1 MNTNDGFDIHES
13 DAMIRDFYQDHA
25 RGLDVDGF
33 MTGLHLKLGRT
44 GKRPQR
50 QRFVRRLSLAMAGLL
65 VVGGVGVGTWQV
77 VEHLTRQDYVLVL
90 GDSSEPSP
98 DVSSGSGWASTDP
111 SAPSDSFSSEEP
123 SSVSELK
130 LAEVWAKAAAAL
142 GVDPASAVIDHFQVT
157 WGADGL
163 LAGFHLSA
171 LTPEGRTVFLGA
183 NPSSAAT
190 DGHISFQ
197 GSAQPHGAASP
208 AAGTSSSL
216 VTVDQVLADLDA
228 VGLMTIGT
236 QSGVKVAGDVAA
248 LFAASGEDAS
258 SHSFPPS
265 SGTPV
270 LSKVVWDLS
279 DSNMNLAYIDAAHQ
293 DGLHGSPISPPVI
306 LDLSLGTLRRV
317 EIADLSSVSFP
328 AKGLTLGRL
337 WTWTDKSTG
346 RETISEGGS
355 LEAAVLIH
363 PSAEDQR
370 TLGASVESV
379 PVDTRLDGLAFA
391 TARGDVV
398 RIQDGTSQTLW
409 TPQQVSHS
417 GPSLGVSYSL
427 GRTWLLYGSGIYQ
440 VTDKQSGKTN
450 EVLGS
455 VVSGAGEGAGGGGD
469 AGGGG
474 EASGPSWSATYDGE
488 NALMGLSVAGAGESQ
503 ELLRSKNLPPMNRV
517 HYDESGDRVW
527 LAELAQD
534 GGDATL
540 WSAQPPGSQLVA
552 VPLTRSFG
560 GDFAVSPDGL
570 SILYLGA
577 QQSPAAATL
586 RTPAKEI
593 SLSLGLENASSPVFS
608 PDGKKVCLVGS
619 DAADGVTSVWIYDLE
634 ADTCTRVESTKG
646 LYPTFPAFSPD
657 GDRIAFRNWR
667 LGDVWTVAVAGEELT
682 RYALSVADAPIAW

>member
-1 MNTNDGFDIHES
+1 MNTNDGFDMHES
-13 DAMIRDFYQDHA
+13 DAQIRDFYRDHA
-25 RGLDVDGF
+25 RGLDVDRF

-50 QRFVRRLSLAMAGLL
+50 QRLVRRLSLAMAGLL
-65 VVGGVGVGTWQV
+65 VIAGVSVGAWQV
-77 VEHLTRQDYVLVL
+77 VEHLTKPDYVLVFS
-90 GDSSEPSP
+90 DTPVSSP
-98 DVSSGSGWASTDP
+98 VGGSGSGSTQADPGAP
-111 SAPSDSFSSEEP
+111 SAAFPSQEP
-123 SSVSELK
+123 RSVSKLK
-130 LAEVWAKAAAAL
+130 LADVWAKAAAAL
-142 GVDPASAVIDHFQVT
+142 GVDPASAVIDHFQIL

-163 LAGFHLSA
+163 LDQFQLSA
-171 LTPEGRTVFLGA
+171 VTPEGRTISLFA
-183 NPSSAAT
+183 SSDLAAT

-197 GSAQPHGAASP
+197 GSAHPHVVSSPGAATSP
-208 AAGTSSSL
+208 SL
-216 VTVDQVLADLDA
+216 VTVGQVLADLDA

-306 LDLSLGTLRRV
+306 LDLSSGTLRRV

-346 RETISEGGS
+346 RETISSGGS
-355 LEAAVLIH
+355 LEAAVLLH

-370 TLGASVESV
+370 TLGATVDSV
-379 PVDTRLDGLAFA
+379 PVDARLDGLAFT
-391 TARGDVV
+391 TAERGVSVV
-398 RIQDGTSQTLW
+398 SMVQGGTTQTLW
-409 TPQQVSHS
+409 TPPPPFGGDS
-417 GPSLGVSYSL
+417 SLGVSYSL
-427 GRTWLLYGSGIYQ
+427 GRKWLLYGSGIYQ

-450 EVLGS
+450 EVLGR
-455 VVSGAGEGAGGGGD
+455 VVSGAGKG

-474 EASGPSWSATYDGE
+474 EASGPGWTFTSDGE
-488 NALMGLSVAGAGESQ
+488 NALMALPVAGAGESQ

-517 HYDESGDRVW
+517 TYDESGDRVW

-534 GGDATL
+534 TDEATL
-540 WSAQPPGSQLVA
+540 WTAQPHGSQLVS
-552 VPLTRSFG
+552 VPLARSVG

-570 SILYLGA
+570 SILYLGT
-577 QQSPAAATL
+577 QQSPATATL
-586 RTPAKEI
+586 RTPAQEI
-593 SLSLGLENASSPVFS
+593 RLSLGLTNVSSPVFS
-608 PDGKKVCLVGS
+608 PDGRKVCLVGS
-619 DAADGVTSVWIYDLE
+619 DTADGATSLWIYDLE
-634 ADTCTRVESTKG
+634 ADTCTRIESTKG

-657 GDRIAFRNWR
+657 GQRIAFRNWR
-667 LGDVWTVAVAGEELT
+667 LGDVWTVAVDSGELT
-682 RYALSVADAPIAW
+682 RYALPVADAPIAW